1 MRKGES
7 SSETLCLPFAS
18 LYLIERLVMNN
29 RPNPTILYSSDSGA
43 DEVLVSAA
51 KNGNQRAFEVLV
63 ERHQQRMLVF
73 ARRYTRVRED
83 AEDVVQQTFQ
93 KAFIHLNK
101 FQGKSSF
108 STWLT
113 RIAINESLM
122 LLRRGRALRE
132 VSVDDHSE
140 AEGNAASLEMPD
152 SSPDP
157 EASYLRR
164 ERAQILSETIGNLQP
179 GMRKAIELREL
190 AELSTEETAQRMG
203 VSVAAVKAR
212 LFHARKKLQEKLS
225 RCLKS
230 NSTHR
235 KNTTGIGDTAGHIP
249 QRQHCNA
256 AGL

>member
-1 MRKGES
+1 
-7 SSETLCLPFAS
+7 L
-18 LYLIERLVMNN
+18 
-29 RPNPTILYSSDSGA
+29 D
-43 DEVLVSAA
+43 
-51 KNGNQRAFEVLV
+51 
-63 ERHQQRMLVF
+63 
-73 ARRYTRVRED
+73 
-83 AEDVVQQTFQ
+83 
-93 KAFIHLNK
+93 K

-164 ERAQILSETIGNLQP
+164 ERAQILSETLGNLRP

-190 AELSTEETAQRMG
+190 AELSTEETARRMG
-203 VSVAAVKAR
+203 VSVAAVKGR

-225 RCLKS
+225 RYMKP
-230 NSTHR
+230 NPTHG
-235 KNTTGIGDTAGHIP
+235 KNTTGLGDTTGHIP
-249 QRQHCNA
+249 QRHLCNA